1 MNKSFSKVFRNDH
14 NDNFTQISNSLID
27 NKDLSPE
34 ARIILIQMLR
44 NIDGYS
50 YSVSRISHLTG
61 ISESK
66 VSRAIKELTAAGHLI
81 VKKSRGTG
89 IGAGRGFN
97 TYYEIHEDPIA
108 VPATISKLP
117 KGEVVV

>member
-1 MNKSFSKVFRNDH
+1 MSFSEIYRSSHKKNY
-14 NDNFTQISNSLID
+14 TILSNHIID

-34 ARIILIQMLR
+34 ARIILITMLR
-44 NIDGYS
+44 NPDEYS
-50 YSVSRISHLTG
+50 YSIHSISFSTG